1 MVLQRQIELFDRFF
15 YFAVKIFDLL
25 SYTFSLYLQDENGN
39 ETLLS
44 SVNAFYS
51 PLLNGTLPEGLS
63 AGNTYFLKVVA
74 SDGYI
79 SYDPP
84 ANPEIIPT
92 SFNENYIT
100 YGEVSS
106 GLIDITIQNQ
116 SISSNLFVTSAISNS
131 EIYFSCLTTNEVN
144 PNLGS
149 LVQPLGSTTASLGT
163 SNAIVINSTSENFEI
178 SLIHHLWSPVL
189 DLYI

>member
-1 MVLQRQIELFDRFF
+1 MRKWFLFLFGLLISLNLFSQQAEAEINIVYFNSSASYASGSEVSIHMDTKGIYDR
-15 YFAVKIFDLL
+15 DNN
-25 SYTFSLYLQDENGN
+25 TFSLYLQDENGN

-106 GLIDITIQNQ
+106 ELIDITIQNQ
-116 SISSNLFVTSAISNS
+116 SISSNLFVTFSNVTLAI
-131 EIYFSCLTTNEVN
+131 ILDT
-144 PNLGS
+144 
-149 LVQPLGSTTASLGT
+149 ST
-163 SNAIVINSTSENFEI
+163 
-178 SLIHHLWSPVL
+178 
-189 DLYI
+189 